1 MTNKKITIYDVAT
14 EAGVS
19 LATVSRVINGS
30 SVVKEKTRN
39 KVLQAI
45 EALDFKPNQIA
56 RGLAT
61 SKTTTI
67 AVVFP
72 QDMME
77 LIRQMMNGI
86 GDASRILD
94 YNICMFTTN
103 DLGEGIETI
112 NNIMEKVIQ
121 SRADGVI
128 LFNNIYVKEE
138 MALLEKYHLP
148 FVVIGKQYE
157 SENAASIYVD
167 TKSIGKELV
176 SEYIDKGITQ
186 ILTCIQDTILLDS
199 SELVEGIKEAYAS
212 KNISFDE
219 KDVIMVSSD
228 YAECVDDL
236 SEFMAH
242 KEKKYDLVIANYD
255 KAAVAFKNVAS
266 DHGIEIPNQIE
277 VIGMMDTN
285 YALMSRP
292 SISSYHFPV
301 YDMGAM
307 ALRLLTKILNNEEI
321 ESKKVCTH
329 YTFMKRD
336 STK

>member
-30 SVVKEKTRN
+30 SVVKEKTKNR
-39 KVLQAI
+39 VLQAI
-45 EALDFKPNQIA
+45 EALDFKPNQVA

-72 QDMME
+72 QDMLE

-103 DLGEGIETI
+103 DLGEGVETI
-112 NNIMEKVIQ
+112 QNIMEKVIQ

-128 LFNNIYVKEE
+128 LFQNMYVKEE
-138 MALLEKYHLP
+138 IDILEKYKLP
-148 FVVIGKQYE
+148 FVVIGSEYE
-157 SENAASIYVD
+157 SDHAASIYVD
-167 TKSIGKELV
+167 TKSLGKEIV
-176 SEYIDKGITQ
+176 QSYIDKGITN

-199 SELVEGIKEAYAS
+199 KVFVEGIKEAYAS
-212 KNISFDE
+212 KNIEFDD
-219 KDVIMVSSD
+219 KDVLKVSSD
-228 YAECVDDL
+228 YQECVDDL
-236 SEFMAH
+236 MNFMAH
-242 KEKKYDLVIANYD
+242 KSKKYDLVIANYD
-255 KAAVAFKNVAS
+255 KSAVAFKNVAN
-266 DHGIEIPNQIE
+266 DHGIDVPNDIEI
-277 VIGMMDTN
+277 IGMMDTN
-285 YALMSRP
+285 YALMCRP

-321 ESKKVCTH
+321 DTKKVCVKS
-329 YTFMKRD
+329 TFIKRD